1 MADELYVSRL
11 VSEGVILK
19 AVKHARFALGRGDVE
34 RVSLERYRP
43 GRTHPYWSTRREVA
57 TLLSVSRTRVN
68 HLVRKGFFPP

>member
-1 MADELYVSRL
+1 MRETGS
-11 VSEGVILK
+11 

-43 GRTHPYWSTRREVA
+43 GRTHPYWSTSREVA
-57 TLLSVSRTRVN
+57 TLLIVSRTRVN